1 MLLTIIEEI
10 EACLP
15 TSKWDDADRL
25 LGIIEEEEENMLVPI
40 LGRELFDHL
49 VSEYETLMTEY
60 GDITPSSASLP
71 KDAVTDTIRMIRLCQ
86 KVQLYAALAN
96 NSGLLAVSFNGAGL
110 NTASADGYDEAT
122 KDAIARFERDAW
134 KKAHRNIDALLGMLE
149 RDAKSKEPAFAKM
162 WKTSRY
168 FYLKANL
175 LITTAQ
181 QMQDYLN
188 INESREKYI
197 ELVPDIK
204 NAQDT
209 YLVPELGKEL
219 ADAFIRQHTDATV
232 IPSYKPEEDEELT
245 EGDLLAKNGE
255 IKGVWYEALDML
267 RTALAHY
274 TAFVND
280 KMRKSNTEGYA
291 EMARA
296 RALRYISEH
305 QEAFMP
311 YIESSPLYVAPVE
324 PVTEE
329 KEGCKPKPKR
339 YGDGPMFVLPHHLH

>member
-49 VSEYETLMTEY
+49 VSEYDQLMAEYGNITSASETL
-60 GDITPSSASLP
+60 P
-71 KDAVTDTIRMIRLCQ
+71 KEEVTDTVRMIRLCQ

-110 NTASADGYDEAT
+110 NTASAEGYDEAT

-149 RDAKSKEPAFAKM
+149 RDARSDKPVFAEM
-162 WKTSRY
+162 WKKSRY

-219 ADAFIRQHTDATV
+219 AEALIRQHTDATV
-232 IPSYKPEEDEELT
+232 IPSYKPEEGEELT
-245 EGDLLAKNGE
+245 EAELLARNGE
-255 IKGVWYEALDML
+255 IKGIWYEALDML

-311 YIESSPLYVAPVE
+311 YIEQSPLYTAPVE
-324 PVTEE
+324 PVAEE
-329 KEGCKPKPKR
+329 KERCKPERKR
-339 YGDGPMFVLPHHLH
+339 YDDGVMFVLPHHLH